1 MALKIETFSNVTGS
15 SALFK
20 ALGHPLA
27 QPGLARLIAR
37 LAAKP
42 SVAVYDPLGFTQTL
56 AELTDLSPVQFSG
69 AYVQDVTQ
77 IGREVAGRPAEPVSA
92 LISSDAKAV
101 LVAAFD
107 AERAVGQIRHLVP
120 PGAEVLTLDIAR
132 LPSSM
137 LTNAR
142 AYLDPLNFA
151 TNLVFFR
158 DDDEDGGHHTRLVSA
173 NYWSGYGAAKT
184 QLWLRLYDGAGKALA
199 EWTEELAPGTSS
211 VVIDSREV
219 RRRFGLKPFC
229 GQIFLHAVGVAGHDV
244 IKYAL
249 DTYGDGPSAL
259 SCTHDAN
266 SFPADFYAGL
276 PAPDAG
282 ERVVL
287 WVQNAHPIPIPPR
300 AVGLNPMGRPEI
312 AWIEEEIPPFGTA
325 AVDVG
330 ALLPALV
337 WPDQAEIRSGRHI
350 VRPRYEVT
358 RERRTRIAHLNVE
371 RTDLKPDPKIA
382 ELGNLF
388 GKGFILPAPILP
400 RGRFRSLV
408 QPTPMGTTQ
417 TELPLQLLVIDPDG
431 KEVARRPL
439 GRLRRA
445 ESIAVEIDEMLGEAG
460 RDLET
465 GHVEMLYD
473 FAHGGEADGWLH
485 ALFRYID
492 RANGHAA
499 DTSFGAHVFNT
510 VLTYKGEPQSY
521 TGRPPGLSTRL
532 FLRIGPDPVDT
543 YCHLIYPAS
552 TPWHPTSSTEIALH
566 RADGQRLAS
575 RHMAIPCGGSR
586 AFRVRETFSPEERH
600 RAGPDAYAVVR
611 DTTCRLF
618 GYHGLL
624 NDEAFSLDHMFGF

>member
-27 QPGLARLIAR
+27 QPGLSRLVAR

-42 SVAVYDPLGFTQTL
+42 AVALYDPFGFAPTL
-56 AELTDLSPVQFSG
+56 AELCDLAPIKFSG
-69 AYVQDVTQ
+69 VFVQDVTH
-77 IGREVAGRPAEPVSA
+77 IGREVAGCRTEPVLSLA
-92 LISSDAKAV
+92 GSDARAV
-101 LVAAFD
+101 LVCAFD
-107 AERAVGQIRHLVP
+107 SERVIGQIRHLVP
-120 PGAEVLTLDIAR
+120 RGAEVLSLDIAR

-142 AYLDPLNFA
+142 TYLDPLNFA

-158 DDDEDGGHHTRLVSA
+158 DDEEDGGHHTRLVTA

-184 QLWLRLYDGAGKALA
+184 TLWLRLYDTAGKALA
-199 EWTEELAPGTSS
+199 EWQEELKPGTSTI
-211 VVIDSREV
+211 VIDSKDV

-229 GQIFLHAVGVAGHDV
+229 GQVFLHAIGVAGHDV

-249 DTYGDGPSAL
+249 DTYGDTPSVL

-276 PAPDAG
+276 PAPDKD

-287 WVQNAHPIPIPPR
+287 WVQNAHPIPIPPKG
-300 AVGLNPMGRPEI
+300 VGLNAMGRPEI
-312 AWIEEEIPPFGTA
+312 AWIEEEVPPFGTA

-330 ALLPALV
+330 ALLPAV
-337 WPDQAEIRSGRHI
+337 SWPDQIEIRAGRHV

-358 RERRTRIAHLNVE
+358 REHRTRIAHVNVE

-400 RGRFRSLV
+400 RSRYRSLV

-417 TELPLQLLVIDPDG
+417 MELPAQLLVVDPDG
-431 KEVARRPL
+431 KEVARRAL

-445 ESIAVEIDEMLGEAG
+445 ESIAIEVDEMLGG
-460 RDLET
+460 IDLLT
-465 GHVEMLYD
+465 GHVELTYD
-473 FAHGGEADGWLH
+473 FAQGGEADGWLH
-485 ALFRYID
+485 ALFRYVD
-492 RANGHAA
+492 RSTGHAA
-499 DTSFGAHVFNT
+499 DTSFGAHMFNT
-510 VLTYKGEPQSY
+510 ALVYKGEPQSY

-532 FLRIGPDPVDT
+532 FLRLGPDPLDT

-552 TPWHPTSSTEIALH
+552 TPWHPLSSTEVALH
-566 RADGQRLAS
+566 RSDGHRIAS
-575 RHMAIPCGGSR
+575 RHIAIPCGGSR
-586 AFRVRETFSPEERH
+586 SFRIRETFSAEERH
-600 RAGPDAYAVVR
+600 RAGVDAYVVVR

-618 GYHGLL
+618 GYHGLIST
-624 NDEAFSLDHMFGF
+624 EAFSLDHMFGF